1 MFFVSGAAIGTWA
14 ADLPSVGER
23 VDASTATIGLCVFIM
38 GIGSVASALAVGR
51 LLSNRGSAPS
61 LMRVGGFLVPVA
73 AAAAIFAPS
82 LPLLIV
88 AVTALGLSIGALDTS
103 MNTHGVAIEQSLGT
117 AIMSSLHGGW
127 SVGGMVGAGAV
138 AAARLAGSG
147 PRPEALVFFGVL
159 LAGALLFGARLG
171 DDWRHE
177 TRAEEPPVPSRAGHR
192 LPNPR
197 VLLIACGALIA
208 FGVEG
213 TATNWSSLYVV
224 RDLGGATALGAASV
238 AFFSSGMAAGRLL
251 GDRANRLLGA
261 PRLLRLG
268 MAGSAISFFVLVLA
282 GLPALAI
289 PALFCAG
296 VGLANGAP
304 LLLSAAGSD
313 PDTPAGAAVAT
324 VSTFGNTGLL
334 VVAPSLG
341 ALGQFL
347 SLGYSLGIAGALAA
361 VLSLFARR
369 TLA

>member
-1 MFFVSGAAIGTWA
+1 
-14 ADLPSVGER
+14 
-23 VDASTATIGLCVFIM
+23 
-38 GIGSVASALAVGR
+38 
-51 LLSNRGSAPS
+51 
-61 LMRVGGFLVPVA
+61 
-73 AAAAIFAPS
+73 
-82 LPLLIV
+82 
-88 AVTALGLSIGALDTS
+88 
-103 MNTHGVAIEQSLGT
+103 
-117 AIMSSLHGGW
+117 
-127 SVGGMVGAGAV
+127 
-138 AAARLAGSG
+138 
-147 PRPEALVFFGVL
+147 
-159 LAGALLFGARLG
+159 
-171 DDWRHE
+171 
-177 TRAEEPPVPSRAGHR
+177 
-192 LPNPR
+192 
-197 VLLIACGALIA
+197 
-208 FGVEG
+208 
-213 TATNWSSLYVV
+213 VV

-238 AFFSSGMAAGRLL
+238 AFFSGGMATGRLL

-268 MAGSAISFFVLVLA
+268 MAASAISFLVLVLA